1 MIFEDTMVFPGRN
14 SNRTGGEI
22 RAPWDIKM
30 RFDMPGLSKDDVKV
44 SVEDNVLIIKGEQL
58 AQERRRW

>member
-1 MIFEDTMVFPGRN
+1 
-14 SNRTGGEI
+14 
-22 RAPWDIKM
+22 M
-30 RFDMPGLSKDDVKV
+30 RFDMPGLFKDYVKV